1 MAEAYSAF
9 RVTAA
14 EERSDLGNILR
25 LHAWADPLRPAIISA
40 EETLSYGELE
50 RRTAALA
57 WRLRAH
63 PAGPEQVV
71 AVHAEDRL
79 TGLIAMVSVLRAG
92 AVYLALEPG
101 APAVRHG
108 LVLEDS
114 GAVLVLGDER
124 FGELPTMRIT
134 GAGDD
139 HGTLSAPGSAHTAYL
154 VYTSGTTGRPKPVAV
169 PYGALNEHLSGL
181 RAAFGLGPDD
191 RVLHFAPPHVDVAIE
206 QALAPLSAG
215 ATLVLAPVVSGASFP
230 SIPDLVDLLHRERV
244 TVANLPA
251 GYLSELAATLP
262 RHPLPAGHSL
272 RLMISGSDRLPPEA
286 ARAWLRHAPGV
297 RLVNA
302 YGPTESV
309 ITAATHEV
317 TEAPGDIPIG
327 AACGDRVLHVLDSAL
342 SPCPAGE
349 QGELYISGPL
359 AHGYLGRPVLTAR
372 HFVPDPHGP
381 PGARLYRTGDLVRR
395 GEGGLM
401 EFVGRIDDQLK
412 IRGFR
417 VEPAETRK
425 VLETHP
431 DVRQCAVLGRRNGAG
446 DTHLI
451 GYVVTE
457 ADTGEL
463 MRFLAERLPPP
474 LVPAQLIRM
483 DRLPLTADGTL
494 DRDALPRAEQN
505 PSRPEPPRT
514 ATEELLAGLW
524 LETLGRDRV
533 GRQDNFF
540 ALGGDSLTALRI
552 TARLLQ
558 HFGKDLTPQ
567 AVFETP
573 VLADLAAR
581 LDAGQNA
588 QPRKATPHKGGAEG
602 LLTLGQ
608 QALWLSEQWNPE
620 AAIYNVPWL
629 FRLSGP
635 VDPALLRRALNRL
648 IERHEALRTVF
659 PSRLG
664 EPRQVVLAS
673 VSVPVEEG
681 DHLDETIRDDVRRPF
696 DLEHGPLIRAR
707 LLRAADGGQALL
719 IVVHHIVWD
728 EWSLGLFETELGE
741 LYQALAEDRE
751 PRLAALTARPIDYA
765 AGKREADHE
774 QGLAYWRDRLADLPA
789 AAGEDR
795 SPAGAVVRFELPPQL
810 VARLRALARDAEA
823 TPFMVLLAAF
833 AQMMRRRTGQDDLLV
848 ATPTAERDQAERE
861 GLIGYFVNLV
871 PLRIKVSTDF
881 RELLSRVREDVLA
894 DLTHRDVPF
903 PLIAEHVLRSSGVPL
918 AFEMHRHNPR
928 PFRLGEAEGSRELLP
943 TGATKFD
950 MIWQITDD
958 GERLFGVVEFST
970 DLYDPAEVETM
981 VADWESGLTGAVQP
995 LA

>member
-9 RVTAA
+9 RITAA
-14 EERSDLGNILR
+14 EERSDLGNTLR
-25 LHAWADPLRPAIISA
+25 LHARADSLRPAVVHA
-40 EETLSYGELE
+40 DETLSYGELE

-57 WRLRAH
+57 WRLREH
-63 PAGPEQVV
+63 QAGPERVV
-71 AVHAEDRL
+71 AVHAKDRL
-79 TGLIAMVSVLRAG
+79 SGLIAMVSVLRAG

-101 APAVRHG
+101 APAARQK

-114 GAVLVLGDER
+114 GAVLVLGDDES
-124 FGELPTMRIT
+124 FDEPPTMRIT

-139 HGTLSAPGSAHTAYL
+139 HGALLTPDAAHTAYL

-169 PYGALNEHLSGL
+169 PYGALHEHLSGL
-181 RAAFGLGPDD
+181 RTAFGLGPGD

-215 ATLVLAPVVSGASFP
+215 ATLVLTPGTSLP
-230 SIPDLVDLLHRERV
+230 SIPDLVGLLHREQV

-251 GYLSELAATLP
+251 GYLSELAGTLP

-272 RLMISGSDRLPPEA
+272 RLMISGSDRMPSTA

-317 TEAPGDIPIG
+317 TQAHGDIPIG
-327 AACGDRVLHVLDSAL
+327 AACGDRVLHVLDSSL

-359 AHGYLGRPVLTAR
+359 AHGYLGRPVPTAR
-372 HFVPDPHGP
+372 QFVPDPYGA
-381 PGARLYRTGDLVRR
+381 PGARLYRTGDLARR
-395 GEGGLM
+395 REDGLL

-417 VEPAETRK
+417 VEPAETRR
-425 VLETHP
+425 VLEAHP

-446 DTHLI
+446 DTRLI
-451 GYVVTE
+451 GYVVSETG
-457 ADTGEL
+457 TGEL
-463 MRFLAERLPPP
+463 MRFLTERLPRP
-474 LVPAQLIRM
+474 LVPAHLIRM
-483 DRLPLTADGTL
+483 DRLPLTAGGTL
-494 DRDALPRAEQN
+494 DRDALPAAEQN
-505 PSRPEPPRT
+505 PSRTEPPRT

-524 LETLGRDRV
+524 LETLGRDHI
-533 GRQDNFF
+533 GRHDNFF

-552 TARLLQ
+552 TARLLRY
-558 HFGKDLTPQ
+558 FGRDLTPQ

-581 LDAGQNA
+581 LDAGQSA
-588 QPRKATPHKGGAEG
+588 KPAGAAPRNGGDEG
-602 LLTLGQ
+602 PLSLGQ

-620 AAIYNVPWL
+620 APIYNLPWL

-635 VDPALLRRALNRL
+635 VDAALLERALNRL

-664 EPRQVVLAS
+664 EPRQVVLPS
-673 VSVPVEEG
+673 VSVPVEKGEG
-681 DHLDETIRDDVRRPF
+681 LEEADVREPF
-696 DLEHGPLIRAR
+696 DLDHGPLIRAR
-707 LLRAADGGQALL
+707 LLRAVDGGPALL
-719 IVVHHIVWD
+719 VVVHHLVWD

-741 LYQALAEDRE
+741 LYQALSEDRE
-751 PRLAALTARPIDYA
+751 PRLPALTARPIDYA
-765 AGKREADHE
+765 ADRREADHE

-789 AAGEDR
+789 TAGEDR
-795 SPAGAVVRFELPPQL
+795 SPAGAVVRFALPPQL
-810 VARLRALARDAEA
+810 VARVRALARDAGA

-833 AQMMRRRTGQDDLLV
+833 AQMVQRRTGQDDLLV
-848 ATPTAERDQAERE
+848 ATPTADRDQAEWE

-881 RELLSRVREDVLA
+881 RELLSRVREDVLT
-894 DLTHRDVPF
+894 DLAHRDVPF
-903 PLIAEHVLRSSGVPL
+903 PLIAEHVPRASGVAL
-918 AFEMHRHNPR
+918 AFEMHRHR
-928 PFRLGEAEGSRELLP
+928 PCPLRLGEAEGSRELLP
-943 TGATKFD
+943 TGAAKFD

-970 DLYDPAEVETM
+970 DLYDTAEVETM